1 MSNLITTSFNPEW
14 ADQKICAGGN
24 GATVGCSDDTAAV
37 NKISR
42 NIHFDWMK
50 PSNKPVI
57 VRHIEPGQHIRV
69 KPREDVKHGNL
80 RFLNLCK
87 KMGLNPSTY
96 K

>member
-1 MSNLITTSFNPEW
+1 MSNLINTQYHPEW
-14 ADQKICAGGN
+14 ADQTVEPGGH
-24 GATVGCSDDTAAV
+24 GAAVGNCDDTHYI